1 MTRIDVIRH
10 GEPVGGR
17 RYRGHGVDDPLSEKG
32 WQQMWAATPETSG
45 WDLIVTSPLLRCA
58 EFATALAERDK
69 IECHVVDA
77 MKEIGF
83 GEWEGKTPDEIIA
96 DDPDALERFSDD
108 PIHNRPEGAE
118 SLEAFSTR
126 VWQAYQAIA
135 RAHHG
140 KHILIVAHAG
150 VARAVIA
157 NVLRMPMDLAYSR
170 LKIEYAA
177 VVSTLI
183 EKPGAA
189 PKLHITGN
197 RQKP

>member
-17 RYRGHGVDDPLSEKG
+17 RYRGHGVDDPLSETG
-32 WQQMWAATPETSG
+32 WQQMWASVPETPS
-45 WDLIVTSPLLRCA
+45 WDLIISSPLLRCV
-58 EFATALAERDK
+58 EFARALAERSQ
-69 IECHVVDA
+69 IPCSIVDA

-83 GEWEGKTPDEIIA
+83 GEWEGKTPDEIVA
-96 DDPDALERFSDD
+96 HDPEALQRFIND

-118 SLEAFSTR
+118 SLEDFSAR
-126 VWQAYQAIA
+126 VWNAYQDIVKE
-135 RAHHG
+135 HQG

-150 VARAVIA
+150 VVRAITA
-157 NVLRMPMDLAYSR
+157 NVLGMRLDDAYSR

-189 PKLHITGN
+189 PKLYIPGN
-197 RQKP
+197 R

>member
-17 RYRGHGVDDPLSEKG
+17 RYRGHGVDDPLSETG
-32 WQQMWAATPETSG
+32 WQQMWAAIPETPP
-45 WDLIVTSPLLRCA
+45 WDLIVSSPLLRCA
-58 EFATALAERDK
+58 AFANALAERSQIPCK
-69 IECHVVDA
+69 IVDA

-83 GEWEGKTPDEIIA
+83 GEWEGKTPDEIVA
-96 DDPDALERFSDD
+96 HDPEALERFIND

-118 SLEAFSTR
+118 SLEDFSAR
-126 VWQAYQAIA
+126 VWAAYQDIVKEYQ
-135 RAHHG
+135 G

-150 VARAVIA
+150 VVRAITA
-157 NVLRMPMDLAYSR
+157 NVLSMRLDDAYSR
-170 LKIEYAA
+170 LKVEYGA

-189 PKLHITGN
+189 PKLYIAGN
-197 RQKP
+197 R

>member
-1 MTRIDVIRH
+1 MKTRIDIIRH

-17 RYRGHGVDDPLSEKG
+17 RYRGYGVDDPLTETG
-32 WQQMWAATPETSG
+32 WQQMWASIPAHAG
-45 WDLIVTSPLLRCA
+45 WDVIISSPLLRCSD
-58 EFATALAERDK
+58 FARALAARNNTP
-69 IECHVVDA
+69 IEIIDN

-96 DDPDALERFSDD
+96 ADALALERFYAD

-118 SLEAFSTR
+118 SLEGFSAR
-126 VWQAYQAIA
+126 VWQSYAEIA
-135 RAHHG
+135 SQHSN

-157 NVLRMPMDLAYSR
+157 NVLRMSLDDVYSR
-170 LKIEYAA
+170 LKIEYGA

-183 EKPGAA
+183 DKDGAP
-189 PKLHITGN
+189 PKLLAAN
-197 RQKP
+197 CL

>member
-17 RYRGHGVDDPLSEKG
+17 RYRGHGVDDPLSDKG
-32 WQQMWAATPETSG
+32 WQQMWAAAIEPTP
-45 WDLIVTSPLLRCA
+45 WDLIITSPLLRCA
-58 EFATALAERDK
+58 DFASALAKRDHIK
-69 IECHVVDA
+69 CIVVDA
-77 MKEIGF
+77 VKEIGF
-83 GEWEGKTPDEIIA
+83 GEWEGRTPAEIIA
-96 DDPDALERFSDD
+96 NDPNALERFIED
-108 PIHNRPEGAE
+108 PVHNRPEGAE
-118 SLEAFSTR
+118 SLADFSAR
-126 VWQAYQAIA
+126 VWRAYLDIA
-135 RAHHG
+135 REYQD

-157 NVLRMPMDLAYSR
+157 NVLQMPMDLAYSR

-189 PKLHITGN
+189 PKLHITSRG
-197 RQKP
+197 